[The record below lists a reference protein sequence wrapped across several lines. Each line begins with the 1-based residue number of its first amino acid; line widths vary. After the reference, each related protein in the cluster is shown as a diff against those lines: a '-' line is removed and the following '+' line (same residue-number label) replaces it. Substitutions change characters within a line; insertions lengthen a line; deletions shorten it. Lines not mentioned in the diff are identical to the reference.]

1 MLVNI
6 ARAAMCTA
14 GTSYTL
20 GMSFNANIGTTQAAP
35 TTYAPKWGRVST
47 HGQDAPVAVK
57 GHFSLDDLIAALII
71 RKKALGAAR
80 DPLYRPAALSGSQ

>member
-1 MLVNI
+1 ME
-6 ARAAMCTA
+6 
-14 GTSYTL
+14 
-20 GMSFNANIGTTQAAP
+20 
-35 TTYAPKWGRVST
+35 RVST